1 MLLEKKEENANYE
14 PQKYIKIK
22 IFKNFY
28 SLVMENRHCEYCNK
42 RLIKIGRDRLN
53 APITH
58 YDWNNRRYHK
68 KCYFIVMVS
77 IEKHVIGKY

>member
-1 MLLEKKEENANYE
+1 
-14 PQKYIKIK
+14 
-22 IFKNFY
+22 
-28 SLVMENRHCEYCNK
+28 MENRHCEYCNK

-68 KCYFIVMVS
+68 KCYFIVMDEYKKTCNWKILVEN
-77 IEKHVIGKY
+77 I